1 MNGKIVSLGV
11 LLLIAGGFDIQAV
24 NGAGQIRF
32 FGEVVESGCEVGTSA
47 AGHPGT
53 DSRLLKV
60 SSAVSLNVDTAANAC
75 RDGRVPFSASY
86 QPLAS
91 SVTTRQVATQ
101 GVVTLTYN

>member
-11 LLLIAGGFDIQAV
+11 LLLIAGGFDIQTV

-32 FGEVVESGCEVGTSA
+32 FGEIVESGCEVGTLA
-47 AGHPGT
+47 TGHPGP

-75 RDGRVPFSASY
+75 REGRVPFSTSY

-91 SVTTRQVATQ
+91 SVAARQSATQ
-101 GVVTLTYN
+101 GVVTITYN

>member
-32 FGEVVESGCEVGTSA
+32 FGEIVESGCEVGTSA
-47 AGHPGT
+47 AGHPGA

>member
-47 AGHPGT
+47 TAHPGP

-75 RDGRVPFSASY
+75 REGRVPFSASY

-91 SVTTRQVATQ
+91 SVSTRQAATR
-101 GVVTLTYN
+101 GVVTITYN